1 MSYSK
6 FCRDYERYTI
16 QGKFTSHLDHKPGEK
31 TEVDWSGPKM
41 QFVDL
46 DTGEL
51 VETPLFVSSLP
62 YSHYSYVAPCLDM
75 KEQTWL
81 QCHVDMWSFYGGVT
95 RRLMPD
101 NLRTGITSHP
111 KEGEIILNDAYE
123 DLAVHYK
130 TAIIPAGVRKPEI
143 S

>member
-62 YSHYSYVAPCLDM
+62 Y
-75 KEQTWL
+75 
-81 QCHVDMWSFYGGVT
+81 
-95 RRLMPD
+95 
-101 NLRTGITSHP
+101 
-111 KEGEIILNDAYE
+111 
-123 DLAVHYK
+123 
-130 TAIIPAGVRKPEI
+130 
-143 S
+143 